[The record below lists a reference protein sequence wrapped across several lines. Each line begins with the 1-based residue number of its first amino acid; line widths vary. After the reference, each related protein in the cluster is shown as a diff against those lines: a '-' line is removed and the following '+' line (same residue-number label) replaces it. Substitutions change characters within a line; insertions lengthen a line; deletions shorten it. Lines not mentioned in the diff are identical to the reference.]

1 MILITYGNS
10 FFVYICSVH
19 YKLEIMEKLELKHL
33 APYLPYGLNGVLT
46 EDKTDDF
53 YNQDWFG
60 DKSKFERGS
69 IWKLCGYADED
80 LMIPMGEGYFEGFLW
95 RNGNTYVNF
104 HRGVQPILRPLSD
117 LTKEIEH
124 NGEKFVPIRK
134 LLEANSFN
142 LEKMETEYIN
152 SFAKSMVEIQMAY
165 DDAQL
170 LLRWHFDI
178 FGLIEKGLALNIN
191 TLKF

>member
-1 MILITYGNS
+1 M
-10 FFVYICSVH
+10 
-19 YKLEIMEKLELKHL
+19 KLELKHL
-33 APYLPYGLNGVLT
+33 APYLPYGLGLYIENDVTIEPTYEDEPDFILSGVVKMSGLLYEET
-46 EDKTDDF
+46 SFMPQCVIYTRADGEAH
-53 YNQDWFG
+53 
-60 DKSKFERGS
+60 
-69 IWKLCGYADED
+69 GYTQKEN
-80 LMIPMGEGYFEGFLW
+80 IK
-95 RNGNTYVNF
+95 
-104 HRGVQPILRPLSD
+104 PILRPLSD

-178 FGLIEKGLALNIN
+178 FGLIEKDLAVNIN
-191 TLKF
+191 TLSVPE

>member
-1 MILITYGNS
+1 M
-10 FFVYICSVH
+10 
-19 YKLEIMEKLELKHL
+19 KLELKHL
-33 APYLPYGLNGVLT
+33 APYLPYGLKILDNIRGRNHINDDTYLLEPKNIHRCLT
-46 EDKTDDF
+46 FASENEK
-53 YNQDWFG
+53 
-60 DKSKFERGS
+60 
-69 IWKLCGYADED
+69 
-80 LMIPMGEGYFEGFLW
+80 
-95 RNGNTYVNF
+95 
-104 HRGVQPILRPLSD
+104 PILRPLSD

-178 FGLIEKGLALNIN
+178 FGLIEKDLAVNIN
-191 TLKF
+191 TLSVPE

>member
-1 MILITYGNS
+1 M
-10 FFVYICSVH
+10 
-19 YKLEIMEKLELKHL
+19 
-33 APYLPYGLNGVLT
+33 
-46 EDKTDDF
+46 
-53 YNQDWFG
+53 
-60 DKSKFERGS
+60 
-69 IWKLCGYADED
+69 
-80 LMIPMGEGYFEGFLW
+80 
-95 RNGNTYVNF
+95 NF

-178 FGLIEKGLALNIN
+178 FGLIEKDLAVNIN
-191 TLKF
+191 TLSVPE